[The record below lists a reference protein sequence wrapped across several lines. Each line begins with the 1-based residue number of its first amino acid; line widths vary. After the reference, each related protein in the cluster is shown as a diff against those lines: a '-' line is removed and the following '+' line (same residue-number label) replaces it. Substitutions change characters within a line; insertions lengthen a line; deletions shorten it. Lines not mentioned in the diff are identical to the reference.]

1 MKLQIIRFLTTI
13 QPQYIF
19 GFIEII
25 IMILIIKNLKELIYK
40 RNNKG

>member
-1 MKLQIIRFLTTI
+1 MKLQIIRFLTMI